1 MACVRTLCSVSPG
14 CWLMR
19 SRVRRSPTLCM
30 SCARRTVPYST
41 HKYRGQTMVTIWRG
55 IGVVCTL
62 VLLASCSSQKPPAQ
76 VSLAPQTPAFEK
88 AYQDG
93 RLAFQER
100 RYDEAAAQFAQ
111 VVAADPENLKARLNW
126 AAALS
131 YINQPGEAI
140 IQCQNVLARDP
151 TNAEAYYQ
159 WGAVLR
165 RMEKHQEAVEKF
177 DQAFALKPM
186 AELLQDDPLLQQRLQ
201 AYLKGQ
207 RRQALDDDV
216 ARPKPQPDRDEESRP
231 SAVR

>member
-1 MACVRTLCSVSPG
+1 MA
-14 CWLMR
+14 
-19 SRVRRSPTLCM
+19 
-30 SCARRTVPYST
+30 
-41 HKYRGQTMVTIWRG
+41 TIWRG

-62 VLLASCSSQKPPAQ
+62 VLLASCSNQPPAQ
-76 VSLAPQTPAFEK
+76 VPLAPQISALEK
-88 AYQDG
+88 VYQNG
-93 RLAFQER
+93 RLAFKAGH
-100 RYDEAAAQFAQ
+100 YNEAAAQFAQ
-111 VVAADPENLKARLNW
+111 VVAADPEHLKARLNW

-165 RMEKHQEAVEKF
+165 RMGRHQEAVEKF

-186 AELLQDDPLLQQRLQ
+186 AELLQEDPLLQQRLQ

-207 RRQALDDDV
+207 RRQALDADV
-216 ARPKPQPDRDEESRP
+216 ARPKPPPEGDEESRRP
-231 SAVR
+231 AGR

>member
-1 MACVRTLCSVSPG
+1 MAI
-14 CWLMR
+14 
-19 SRVRRSPTLCM
+19 
-30 SCARRTVPYST
+30 
-41 HKYRGQTMVTIWRG
+41 IWRG
-55 IGVVCTL
+55 IEVICML
-62 VLLASCSSQKPPAQ
+62 VLLTSCSSQESTQ
-76 VSLAPQTPAFEK
+76 VPLAPQTPAFEK

-93 RLAFQER
+93 RLAFQEG
-100 RYDEAAAQFAQ
+100 RYPEAAAQFAR

-131 YINQPGEAI
+131 HLNQPGEAI

-165 RMEKHQEAVEKF
+165 RIGQHQEAVEKF

-186 AELLQDDPLLQQRLQ
+186 AELLQEDPLLQQRLQ

-207 RRQALDDDV
+207 RRQALDGDV
-216 ARPKPQPDRDEESRP
+216 TRPKPPPDRDEESRP
-231 SAVR
+231 PAAGR